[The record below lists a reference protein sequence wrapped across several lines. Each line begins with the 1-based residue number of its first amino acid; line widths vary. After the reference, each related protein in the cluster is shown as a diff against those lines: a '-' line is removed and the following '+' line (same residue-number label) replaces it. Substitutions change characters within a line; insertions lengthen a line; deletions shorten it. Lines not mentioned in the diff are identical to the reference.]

1 MKARMIYQVEETRT
15 RILAEAQK
23 MFINFGLSAVQ
34 MQDVAKAVGISRAS
48 LYRYYEDKFDLAV
61 GVLAVIWQELTDDW
75 NDRSVSILAGGKT
88 ALDRVSLYLKNFWL
102 SPRYG
107 TELLFLAEFD
117 AYYSGTRI
125 PENFSARV
133 SAIFADGSNLLIERL
148 LAEGIA
154 DGSVRRDTDPHLTGI
169 TILNAVRGLQQRV
182 SLRGKALV
190 ETDGQ
195 ILSKMTDELVRLLV
209 AALGER

>member
-1 MKARMIYQVEETRT
+1 
-15 RILAEAQK
+15 
-23 MFINFGLSAVQ
+23 MFITTGLSAVQ

-48 LYRYYEDKFDLAV
+48 LYRYYEDKFDLAT
-61 GVLAVIWQELTDDW
+61 GVLAVIWEEMNDDW
-75 NDRSVSILAGGKT
+75 NKRSVSILAEGKT
-88 ALDRVSLYLKNFWL
+88 ALDRVALYLKKFWL

-117 AYYSGTRI
+117 AYYSGTQI
-125 PENFSARV
+125 PENFPERV
-133 SAIFADGSNLLIERL
+133 SAIFADGSTLPIERL

-154 DGSVRRDTDPHLTGI
+154 DGSIKRDTDPHLAGI

-195 ILSKMTDELVRLLV
+195 ILSKMTDELVRLLI
-209 AALGER
+209 AALAEK

>member
-15 RILAEAQK
+15 RILEKART
-23 MFINFGLSAVQ
+23 MFIETGLSAVQ

-61 GVLAVIWQELTDDW
+61 GVLAVIWQELNDDW
-75 NDRSVSILAGGKT
+75 NKRSVAILARGKT

-107 TELLFLAEFD
+107 TELLYLAEFD
-117 AYYSGTRI
+117 AYYSGARI
-125 PENFSARV
+125 PENFPERV
-133 SAIFADGSNLLIERL
+133 SAIFADGSTLPIERL

-154 DGSVRRDTDPHLTGI
+154 DGSVRRDTDPHLAGI

-190 ETDGQ
+190 ETDGK
-195 ILSKMTDELVRLLV
+195 ILSKMTDELVRLLI
-209 AALGER
+209 AALGR